1 MSKEEALMTRLCEE
15 LPFLKDKLSSPAEK
29 RIFSSPLDRNQF
41 NRAVR
46 ALHDRLGFYRA
57 HHVIGVDDGD
67 TLGFLYLF
75 SNEDNIML
83 CLKESVPKSHPEID
97 SATWLYPCLLLH
109 ELELADLFGAVIDGL
124 PNRPHYPLPDGWPE
138 GNYPMRKEW
147 NPAYFNK
154 DTMTYEEP
162 KGEEGVTNE

>member
-1 MSKEEALMTRLCEE
+1 MTKEEALMAKLSEK
-15 LPFLKDKLSSPAEK
+15 LPFLANKLTSPAEK
-29 RIFSSPLDRNQF
+29 RIFSAPLDRNQF
-41 NRAVR
+41 NKAVR
-46 ALHDRLGFYRA
+46 TLHDSLGFRA

-75 SNEDNIML
+75 SDADNIML
-83 CLKESVPKSHPEID
+83 CLKESVPKKNPEID

-109 ELELADLFGAVIDGL
+109 ELELVDLFGAAIDGL
-124 PNRPHYPLPDGWPE
+124 PNRPHYPLPDSWPA

-147 NPAYFNK
+147 NPKYFNK

-162 KGEEGVTNE
+162 KGEEETAE